1 MHKFWKR
8 VLLALVILLVGITV
22 AFVGWAS
29 TPLGPG
35 PAALAAL
42 QPDSLVSV
50 ETQNGWTVF
59 RPTDM
64 HTQTGF
70 IFYPGGRV
78 DYRSYAPILKSVAQ
92 KGFLVVLV
100 PMPLSMAFFAPDKAD
115 NVFAAF
121 PEIQHWALSGHSL
134 GGAMA
139 ARYVYT
145 HPGKVQALVLWAS
158 YPADTDSLVNQKLA
172 VLSIYGSEDGSVDKI
187 DASNTLLP
195 SDTTWQKIDGGNH
208 GQFGDYGLQPG
219 DGKASI
225 SPQEQWDLVSSATV
239 SFLLKLS
246 GK

>member
-8 VLLALVILLVGITV
+8 VLLAVVILLVGITV

-42 QPDSLVSV
+42 QPDAKVSLEKV
-50 ETQNGWTVF
+50 NGWTVF

-64 HTQTGF
+64 QAQTGF

-78 DYRSYAPILKSVAQ
+78 DYRSYAPILKSLAQ

-100 PMPLSMAFFAPDKAD
+100 PMPLSMAFFAPNKAD
-115 NVFAAF
+115 NVFATF
-121 PEIQHWALSGHSL
+121 PEIQHWALGGHSL

-145 HPGKVQALVLWAS
+145 HPGKVQALLLWAS
-158 YPADTDSLVNQKLA
+158 YPADTDSLANQKLA

-195 SDTTWQKIDGGNH
+195 TDTTWQKIEGGNH
-208 GQFGDYGLQPG
+208 AQFGDYGLQPG

-225 SPQEQWDLVSSATV
+225 SSQEQWDLVSSATV
-239 SFLLKLS
+239 SFLSKIS